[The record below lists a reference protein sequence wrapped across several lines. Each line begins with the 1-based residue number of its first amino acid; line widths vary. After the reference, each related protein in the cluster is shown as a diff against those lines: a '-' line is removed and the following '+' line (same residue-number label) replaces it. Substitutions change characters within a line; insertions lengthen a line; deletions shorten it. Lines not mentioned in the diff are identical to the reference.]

1 MNTSLDQQFLTHVKA
16 AQAGDLKAF
25 EVLVQRTSTLVNT
38 LAITICRDAD
48 CAKDISQQVYV
59 SVWRKLGQL
68 QQPESFLPWLRQLTR
83 HQALN
88 AIRGRKIE
96 PADVEC
102 EALVCESPTPDEFW
116 DSAKLKNQLAKLVDS
131 LPDSTRE
138 VFILYYREQE
148 SVSQVASLLE
158 LTEDTVKKR
167 LQRGREKLKALI
179 TDDYRTLLT
188 ASMPLCVVSIGS
200 LIGNS
205 APVAAATLNAGT
217 SLGASSKLAGTSAL
231 KMGLGAMIG
240 VSVGAGAQYF
250 GLQPLINRTHNPA
263 QKLKLQRLRNF
274 GLAWSLTSGAL
285 FTASYL
291 WTLGWFWPVVT
302 YVLFVLGVVI
312 TTLSVW
318 RIASEQGRCD
328 RGLRYI
334 GLWGGLLA
342 GGSGLIAGLIQSG
355 RLLL

>member
-1 MNTSLDQQFLTHVKA
+1 MNTSLDTQFLAHIKA
-16 AQAGDLKAF
+16 AQAGDLQAF

-88 AIRGRKIE
+88 AIRGRKFESADIE
-96 PADVEC
+96 F
-102 EALVCESPTPDEFW
+102 EALASDSPTPDEFW
-116 DSAKLKNQLAKLVDS
+116 NSTKLKNQLAKLIDS
-131 LPDSTRE
+131 LPDNSRE
-138 VFILYYREQE
+138 VLILYYREQE

-188 ASMPLCVVSIGS
+188 ASVPLSAVSIGS
-200 LIGNS
+200 LINS
-205 APVAAATLNAGT
+205 TPVAAGTL
-217 SLGASSKLAGTSAL
+217 SASSGVMAGSTKLASASAL

-240 VSVGAGAQYF
+240 VAVGAGAQYF
-250 GLQPLINRTHNPA
+250 GLQPLINRTHDSG
-263 QKLKLQRLRNF
+263 QKFKLQRLRNF

-285 FTASYL
+285 FTASYV
-291 WTLGWFWPVVT
+291 WTSGWLWPVLT
-302 YVLFVLGVVI
+302 YVLFVMGIVI

-318 RIASEQGRCD
+318 RIASEQRGRD
-328 RGLRYI
+328 SGFRYV

-342 GGSGLIAGLIQSG
+342 GSGGLVVGLIQSG
-355 RLLL
+355 RLLI